1 MGNNIKTKKTKE
13 ILNNLIPVPNIY
25 NFCNR
30 GLINLRNNNS
40 TNNSP
45 IQDNVIIINVI
56 KIFL

>member
-45 IQDNVIIINVI
+45 I
-56 KIFL
+56 